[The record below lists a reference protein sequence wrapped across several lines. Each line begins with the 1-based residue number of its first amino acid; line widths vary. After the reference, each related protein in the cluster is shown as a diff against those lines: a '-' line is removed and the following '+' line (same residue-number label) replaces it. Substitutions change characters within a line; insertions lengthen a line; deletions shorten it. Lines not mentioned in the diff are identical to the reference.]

1 VRVLHIQRAKGIGGS
16 ERHLLALLPA
26 LSSAAVEVRM
36 CVLTAPGGDQFVDA
50 LRAADVSTA
59 RLPAGPDVSPAT
71 IARLLSEMR
80 TFRPDLV
87 HTHLVH
93 ADVHGQLAAAVA
105 RVPGISSVH
114 DTSAFFGKEP
124 YRSAGRLV
132 GRLARCR
139 IAISEHVADFLRRTG
154 LGRPGR
160 IRVVPYGID
169 AEALQSDSASRG
181 FARRELGVADG
192 EFVLGVASR
201 LVPGKG
207 HDVLIAAVAQ
217 AAAEDPTVKL
227 VVAGDGPERARLESV
242 ADRLCPRGTVRFL
255 GFLSDIGPFM
265 NACDALAFPTLP
277 ELSEGFGL
285 AALEAMAASR
295 PVIASAVGSLPEVVD
310 DGVTGVLVPAASVD
324 ALRSAI
330 VELARDPARCE
341 RLGVNGAIRA
351 RTEFSLERMVR
362 STLQVYEGVSEGAG

>member
-1 VRVLHIQRAKGIGGS
+1 
-16 ERHLLALLPA
+16 LLPA
-26 LSSAAVEVRM
+26 LAAEGVEVRM
-36 CVLTAPGGDQFVDA
+36 CVLTASGGDQFVDA
-50 LRAADVSTA
+50 LRAEGVGTT

-71 IARLLSEMR
+71 VARLLSEMR

-105 RVPGISSVH
+105 RIPGISSVH
-114 DTSAFFGKEP
+114 DTSAFFRKEP

-132 GRLARCR
+132 GRVARCR

-160 IRVVPYGID
+160 IRIVPYGID
-169 AEALQSDSASRG
+169 ADALQSHAAFR
-181 FARRELGVADG
+181 APVRRDLQIGDG
-192 EFVLGVASR
+192 EFALGVASR

-207 HDVLIAAVAQ
+207 HDDLIAAVAR
-217 AAAEDPTVKL
+217 AAAQDPAIKL
-227 VVAGDGPERARLESV
+227 VVAGDGPERARLESL
-242 ADRLCPRGTVRFL
+242 AGRLCSPGTVRFV
-255 GFLSDIGPFM
+255 GFLEDIGPFM
-265 NACDALAFPTLP
+265 HACDALAFPTRP

-310 DGVTGVLVPAASVD
+310 DGVTGVLVAPASVD
-324 ALRSAI
+324 ALASAI
-330 VELARDPARCE
+330 LELSCDRARCE
-341 RLGVNGAIRA
+341 RLGANGAMRA
-351 RTEFSLERMVR
+351 RTTFSLERMVR
-362 STLQVYEGVSEGAG
+362 STIRVYEDVPEASG